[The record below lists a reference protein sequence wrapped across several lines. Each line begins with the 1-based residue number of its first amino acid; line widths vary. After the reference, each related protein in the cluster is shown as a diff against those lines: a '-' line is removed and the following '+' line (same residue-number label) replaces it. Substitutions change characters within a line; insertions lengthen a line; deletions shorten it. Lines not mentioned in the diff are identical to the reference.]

1 MTCCPAWVGVAVNMA
16 TDVKQEHELGML
28 RNQSLGFWTTM
39 RICRKNSRDF
49 LREEIMMK
57 LELLTL
63 KFEDF
68 EV

>member
-1 MTCCPAWVGVAVNMA
+1 MA